1 MFQDL
6 IEISAL
12 PEEMT
17 ISCSW
22 HGATS
27 ARQAAASQQCAITFC
42 ALSFT
47 SVLFH
52 VFYCVANFVVVGL
65 LHFV

>member
-12 PEEMT
+12 PGELT

-42 ALSFT
+42 AL
-47 SVLFH
+47 FH
-52 VFYCVANFVVVGL
+52 EFFFMYFVVV
-65 LHFV
+65 